1 MRLIVL
7 DAHERIKHN
16 GERHTLTEVRNQY
29 IPRGKSFIKKILS
42 KCVTCRK
49 VNSRSYNY
57 PVSPDVPSELLNDDV
72 SFSGIGVDYSGALY
86 CKNLF
91 NSNSSDEDDMY
102 KCYIVIY
109 TCASTRGVVLHL
121 VPDASAETFI
131 NSLAKFISRRG
142 CPQIILSDNGSPFII
157 DITQILVAS
166 KNVKWDINL
175 ANAQRYGGFWQRLI
189 GQVKRCLKK
198 VLGRTTL
205 DFYQLQTVI
214 QEIELILNSR
224 PLGVMYDN
232 DMEQILTPNHLLF
245 GRKLNLE
252 NVRSDFNLENQS
264 H

>member
-1 MRLIVL
+1 M

-57 PVSPDVPSELLNDDV
+57 PVSPDIPSVLLNDDV

-109 TCASTRGVVLHL
+109 TGASTRGVV
-121 VPDASAETFI
+121 PDSSAETFV

-142 CPQIILSDNGSPFII
+142 CPQIILSDNGSPFIA
-157 DITQILVAS
+157 DITQIFVAS
-166 KNVKWDINL
+166 KN
-175 ANAQRYGGFWQRLI
+175 
-189 GQVKRCLKK
+189 
-198 VLGRTTL
+198 
-205 DFYQLQTVI
+205 
-214 QEIELILNSR
+214 
-224 PLGVMYDN
+224 
-232 DMEQILTPNHLLF
+232 
-245 GRKLNLE
+245 
-252 NVRSDFNLENQS
+252 FN
-264 H
+264 

>member
-1 MRLIVL
+1 
-7 DAHERIKHN
+7 
-16 GERHTLTEVRNQY
+16 
-29 IPRGKSFIKKILS
+29 
-42 KCVTCRK
+42 
-49 VNSRSYNY
+49 
-57 PVSPDVPSELLNDDV
+57 
-72 SFSGIGVDYSGALY
+72 
-86 CKNLF
+86 
-91 NSNSSDEDDMY
+91 MY
-102 KCYIVIY
+102 KCYIVIS

-142 CPQIILSDNGSPFII
+142 CPQITLSDNGSPFII

-175 ANAQRYGGFWQRLI
+175 ANAQRYGGFWERLI